1 MRYMLS
7 YALPGEAAK
16 AFRKEHQTDEIVD
29 EVALNNFAARI
40 KEYVLW
46 DAEKSVSGHCALL
59 NGTGHCV
66 ETGTSQMLYLTTLLI
81 GGDDETIAGR
91 RISLELRGRGLDRI
105 DAIVTDKAHAAEYR
119 FSKYEVVTVD

>member
-46 DAEKSVSGHCALL
+46 DAEKSVIPISSAAISHA
-59 NGTGHCV
+59 V
-66 ETGTSQMLYLTTLLI
+66 SQAI
-81 GGDDETIAGR
+81 FDG
-91 RISLELRGRGLDRI
+91 I
-105 DAIVTDKAHAAEYR
+105 DAVVTDKAHAAEYR
-119 FSKYEVVTVD
+119 FSANNIITVG

>member
-46 DAEKSVSGHCALL
+46 DAEKSAIDVDPADVALAVYD
-59 NGTGHCV
+59 T
-66 ETGTSQMLYLTTLLI
+66 
-81 GGDDETIAGR
+81 
-91 RISLELRGRGLDRI
+91 GLDRI